1 MNDDHIIHGL
11 VGGFHLPI
19 DVGSIATCRFINDL
33 MVKADL
39 NEVIISGKLNPFVK
53 MGYVERVAMVTGD
66 LDKSFETANLATK
79 PSSRDYGLVARL
91 AISTNMLHERDVPR
105 FDAQAM
111 LGLIC

>member
-1 MNDDHIIHGL
+1 
-11 VGGFHLPI
+11 
-19 DVGSIATCRFINDL
+19 

-79 PSSRDYGLVARL
+79 PSSRDYG
-91 AISTNMLHERDVPR
+91 
-105 FDAQAM
+105 
-111 LGLIC
+111 